1 MCKAPSID
9 VKTTQVMDADK
20 KAIAVIANLLE
31 DVIQKSEK
39 KPKQSSHYDGEKVP
53 GIEVREYMKRL
64 VRYTGCDVDTIIIA
78 IIYIDRIC
86 INAGIAITGNNVHRL
101 LLAGFV
107 VAIKWRQDRVHGNG
121 HYATVG
127 GVTRQELNR
136 LERTALNDLKW
147 ETHVEKSAHNKYC
160 KQFTMHKLWKAI

>member
-1 MCKAPSID
+1 MTPTIHPEQLISVASQLFQKVANNAKA
-9 VKTTQVMDADK
+9 
-20 KAIAVIANLLE
+20 
-31 DVIQKSEK
+31 QKLSL
-39 KPKQSSHYDGEKVP
+39 YDGEKAP

-147 ETHVEKSAHNKYC
+147 ETHVP
-160 KQFTMHKLWKAI
+160 QKAYANYLQHFKGIMEQEGKPHSI